1 MEEGPR
7 GFQGVRSARSES
19 IERNRIEEC
28 MVDRN
33 RLRSRAVAAV
43 VAVVVV
49 VVSGVV
55 RVAGSS
61 RTCAGMQR
69 ADSSYLRRGLA
80 MRQPHRG
87 GNTKEG
93 ASVRL

>member
-33 RLRSRAVAAV
+33 RLSRAVAAV